1 MGIDMRGSRRAS
13 VLSTG
18 SPTMRTSSDP
28 WSSSHA
34 EFSMSA
40 VRAPGCRSAH
50 RQAVSPP
57 AECPHMTTSVSQPRS
72 ERMAAKA
79 RLISSS

>member
-1 MGIDMRGSRRAS
+1 MDMRGSRSAS
-13 VLSTG
+13 VLTTG
-18 SPTMRTSSDP
+18 SPTMRTSTEP

-34 EFSMSA
+34 ELSMSA
-40 VRAPGCRSAH
+40 ASAPGWRSAH

-57 AECPHMTTSVSQPRS
+57 AECPHRTTSVSQPRS
-72 ERMAAKA
+72 ERMAARA